1 MRAEPIEADS
11 GPVVTVPGKPARA
24 TKIRDLSSD
33 VLGTGNTIQHYA
45 KADNPTYVA
54 DLDIKGL
61 TEATHPEDL
70 KKISGAKHIISA
82 VVDHDAIKNTCTGTG
97 RIKLRLGGEDE
108 LDNVKLQF
116 LKAGFGVQEHA
127 DDTKMK
133 TNFSKEQTLSV
144 RSPVR

>member
-1 MRAEPIEADS
+1 
-11 GPVVTVPGKPARA
+11 VVTVPGKPARA

-82 VVDHDAIKNTCTGTG
+82 VVDHDAITNTCTGTG

-116 LKAGFGVQEHA
+116 LKAGLGVQEHA